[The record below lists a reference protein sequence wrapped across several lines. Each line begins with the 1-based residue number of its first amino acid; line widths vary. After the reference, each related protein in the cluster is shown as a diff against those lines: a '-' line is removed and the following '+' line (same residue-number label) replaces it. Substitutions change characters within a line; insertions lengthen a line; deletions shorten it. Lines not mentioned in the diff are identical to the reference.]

1 MKKQKYTINGVEYE
15 VNIVDI
21 GGNVA
26 QVEVNGTQYEVGFA
40 QEVAPKSKPTVQAP
54 KAAETEP
61 AAMRAPRSASGAGA
75 GTVCSPLPGT
85 VMKVLVKPGDTV
97 AEGQTLLVL
106 EAMKMENNVDA
117 PRAGKVS
124 TVAVQAGD
132 AIMEGDVLLTI
143 GE

>member
-1 MKKQKYTINGVEYE
+1 M
-15 VNIVDI
+15 
-21 GGNVA
+21 
-26 QVEVNGTQYEVGFA
+26 
-40 QEVAPKSKPTVQAP
+40 
-54 KAAETEP
+54 
-61 AAMRAPRSASGAGA
+61 
-75 GTVCSPLPGT
+75 
-85 VMKVLVKPGDTV
+85 LVKPGDTV

>member
-1 MKKQKYTINGVEYE
+1 
-15 VNIVDI
+15 
-21 GGNVA
+21 
-26 QVEVNGTQYEVGFA
+26 
-40 QEVAPKSKPTVQAP
+40 
-54 KAAETEP
+54 
-61 AAMRAPRSASGAGA
+61 
-75 GTVCSPLPGT
+75 
-85 VMKVLVKPGDTV
+85 MKVLVKPGDTV
-97 AEGQTLLVL
+97 AEAPTLLVL

>member
-21 GGNVA
+21 GGIVA

-40 QEVAPKSKPTVQAP
+40 QEVAPKAKPTVQTP
-54 KAAETEP
+54 KATETEP

>member
-1 MKKQKYTINGVEYE
+1 
-15 VNIVDI
+15 
-21 GGNVA
+21 
-26 QVEVNGTQYEVGFA
+26 
-40 QEVAPKSKPTVQAP
+40 
-54 KAAETEP
+54 
-61 AAMRAPRSASGAGA
+61 
-75 GTVCSPLPGT
+75 
-85 VMKVLVKPGDTV
+85 MKVLVKPGDTV